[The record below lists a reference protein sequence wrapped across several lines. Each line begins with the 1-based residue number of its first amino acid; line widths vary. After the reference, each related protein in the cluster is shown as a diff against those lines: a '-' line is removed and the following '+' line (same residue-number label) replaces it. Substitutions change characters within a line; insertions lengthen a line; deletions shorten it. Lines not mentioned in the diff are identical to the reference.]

1 MSDSF
6 TEHTRGNNS
15 RFLKY
20 QTFCKCGFYKI
31 SETYT
36 RSCTCMQ
43 KRENL
48 QISAQTCYSV
58 ATKNMSDLSQYRE
71 LKGEGYPLANPP
83 LTLTIRG
90 LPSRLAK
97 TDGFESTFNANWDD
111 ELNNPSSEK
120 MECTGSSCS
129 VSVRSTSPTP
139 LIPWQYLDHVTR
151 GVKSLSSLTVTRHHS
166 QWERP

>member
-1 MSDSF
+1 MHLIRHSKNQTLKSSSKVFSPEDASNNLEDLKMIFYNSGRCFSVTMSDSF

-48 QISAQTCYSV
+48 QISAQIFYPV
-58 ATKNMSDLSQYRE
+58 ARKHMSDLSQYAE
-71 LKGEGYPLANPP
+71 LKSEGYPLAIPP

-97 TDGFESTFNANWDD
+97 TDGFESTFNAN
-111 ELNNPSSEK
+111 
-120 MECTGSSCS
+120 
-129 VSVRSTSPTP
+129 
-139 LIPWQYLDHVTR
+139 
-151 GVKSLSSLTVTRHHS
+151 
-166 QWERP
+166 